1 MINNTAFICYSH
13 SEYSDIWGMFFGQ
26 LNKYFPDV
34 KKYLFTD
41 KVTKSLSSNINI
53 ITYDNSLSYSHRVA
67 YCLEQVK
74 EEICLFHHEDMVLY
88 NNPDIKKLNELC
100 HFLLEYDVGYIKL
113 LKGGKFQDT
122 RLPDI
127 SFKQLYYLNKDEYML
142 TFAIQP
148 TLWKT
153 SNLHKVYKNSSPT
166 NIEGIAAAGN
176 FELQGS
182 QYLNGTSIIGLYW
195 YDNETKRGSHHYN
208 SSVYPHGNF
217 VSKGKWVYSEYNNE
231 LIELHKK
238 YNIDKNIRGTV

>member
-1 MINNTAFICYSH
+1 MVNNTAFICYSH

-41 KVTKSLSSNINI
+41 KVNKPISDDINVI
-53 ITYDNSLSYSHRVA
+53 IYDDSLSYSHRVA
-67 YCLEQVK
+67 YCLEKVNEK
-74 EEICLFHHEDMVLY
+74 ICLFHHEDMILY
-88 NNPDIKKLNELC
+88 NNPNIKNLNKLC
-100 HFLLEYDVGYIKL
+100 HFLSEYNVSYIKL

-122 RLPDI
+122 RLPNI
-127 SFKQLYYLNKDEYML
+127 PLKQLYYLNKDEYML

-148 TLWKT
+148 TLWKVN
-153 SNLHKVYKNSSPT
+153 NLYEVYKNSIPT
-166 NIEGIAAAGN
+166 DTKGIAAAGG

-182 QYLNGTSIIGLYW
+182 QYINNTNMIGLYW
-195 YDNETKRGSHHYN
+195 YDNEIKRGLHHYN

-217 VSKGKWVYSEYNNE
+217 VSKGKWIYSEYSNE

-238 YNIDKNIRGTV
+238 YNINKNIRGIV